1 MFSARSATLVSMEKS
16 NFLNWLFGP
25 EIIWGLL
32 FLLIGWMAKTN
43 QSAPHSLDKFLENLH
58 LWVPLAV
65 LLTFSLWYFPG
76 VEKYGLLLRVWITCL
91 VGGHYVLETGLK
103 GHSEQGPGIG
113 TVYLVGWGMMFFALI
128 AGSIFVKIKF

>member
-1 MFSARSATLVSMEKS
+1 MLWLIAGLLAKS
-16 NFLNWLFGP
+16 NAAP
-25 EIIWGLL
+25 
-32 FLLIGWMAKTN
+32 
-43 QSAPHSLDKFLENLH
+43 PHSLDKFIENMY

-76 VEKYGLLLRVWITCL
+76 VEKNWLLLRVWIACL
-91 VGGHYVLETGLK
+91 VGGHLLLDAGLK

-113 TVYLVGWGMMFFALI
+113 TVYMVGIGLNFIALV